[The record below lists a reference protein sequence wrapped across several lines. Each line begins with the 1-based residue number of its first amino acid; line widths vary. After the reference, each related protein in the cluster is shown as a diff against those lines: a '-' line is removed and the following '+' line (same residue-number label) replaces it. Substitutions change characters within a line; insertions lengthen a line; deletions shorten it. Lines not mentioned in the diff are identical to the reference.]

1 MMAAEKTKSKKT
13 EGRSGAVK
21 GLKRMARK
29 AVDITSFPVN
39 DEGFHVRKY
48 GVGVNVEIP
57 GQEKKQ
63 KRETKVNFR
72 LANDLNQALALC
84 GGDASKVMRLFNA
97 GRWAAYR
104 TQVANA
110 LSGKSD
116 EQKAVDKLVAAY
128 KTLNPALSD
137 EQVMQLILNMPGTA
151 TAVQK
156 TQQELPAE
164 ISDTYFADVDEEEE
178 DEEEPV
184 TA

>member
-1 MMAAEKTKSKKT
+1 
-13 EGRSGAVK
+13 
-21 GLKRMARK
+21 MARK
-29 AVDITSFPVN
+29 AVEISSFPTN
-39 DEGFHVRKY
+39 EEGFHVRKY
-48 GVGVNVEIP
+48 GVGVKVEIP
-57 GQEKKQ
+57 GQDKKQ
-63 KRETKVNFR
+63 ERKTSVNFR

-84 GGDASKVMRLFNA
+84 GGDAGKVMRLFNA

-164 ISDTYFADVDEEEE
+164 ISDTYFTDTDEEEE
-178 DEEEPV
+178 EEEEV
-184 TA
+184 EANV